1 MVTLR
6 LWMQE
11 SGYRLLHFFYPDFYI
26 AQRCDE
32 LPDAP
37 HPRRIYL
44 VGESAEPW
52 LIAFQCPC
60 GCKNLIQLNTLK
72 KAKPRWTYERHR
84 FNRISLAPSV
94 WRKVGCGSHFW
105 IKKSQVSWA

>member
-1 MVTLR
+1 MLRLR

-11 SGYRLLHFFYPDFYI
+11 FGYRTLHLLYRDSYI

-32 LPDAP
+32 LPETLQEQ
-37 HPRRIYL
+37 RIYL
-44 VGESAEPW
+44 IGESDKPW

-60 GCKNLIQLNTLK
+60 GCESFIQLNTLK
-72 KAKPRWTYERHR
+72 EAKPRWTYQLHR

-94 WRKVGCGSHFW
+94 WRKIGCKSHFW
-105 IKKSQVSWA
+105 IKKGNVVWT